1 MRYGADNPGME
12 VHNKELGTLGAALR
26 IIVRRN
32 DRSWLTLLAFFAVTT
47 LASSLV
53 LAALFA
59 GVTVAIAGGEA
70 PQVSA
75 GPQVD
80 PTIPSQT
87 FSGVITDARC
97 GSRHRNSNQSP
108 PECARACV
116 REGSRYTVVDGD
128 KNYELAGNLS
138 HLDSFAGQRVA
149 LTGVLDGNT
158 IKVSSASLQVSGG
171 HQ

>member
-1 MRYGADNPGME
+1 
-12 VHNKELGTLGAALR
+12 LGAALR
-26 IIVRRN
+26 IILRRN
-32 DRSWLTLLAFFAVTT
+32 DRSWLTLLTFFAVTT
-47 LASSLV
+47 LASSLA
-53 LAALFA
+53 LAALLA

-75 GPQVD
+75 SPD

-97 GSRHRNSNQSP
+97 GSRHRNSNQSAS
-108 PECARACV
+108 ECARACV
-116 REGSRYTVVDGD
+116 RDGSRYTVVDGD

-158 IKVSSASLQVSGG
+158 IKVSSASLQVFDG
-171 HQ
+171 HQD